1 MSWIIVA
8 WSMNAAA
15 CLTVAAFYCALWC
28 KQRENRVHLV
38 FLYSAVAAA
47 AIFAFELYIL
57 NAAAV
62 ARHEP
67 LVRWIHVPTVVLA
80 LSLSLVAFVRLY
92 LHAERAWLA
101 WFHLR
106 RDMIARSMG
115 NSEESQTISG
125 EILGF
130 QEAPPTG
137 MSKPGGAAARVRRTG
152 LWSHFLSYEW
162 SSALLYLFLDVVSWL
177 VIYRVAGWF
186 RYDAF
191 YATPFQFFIVNLIQL
206 GVIVTALY
214 FVGGYDRAV
223 EKLTLSYAAE
233 HILAVTAAALVSAT
247 LIYSA
252 ATFDQTMKPSRGVL
266 LLSFAIFLPVSL
278 AYRRWIRQ
286 YVVASSASRSFLVI
300 GGGATAARFYEAYKN
315 SPNGQ
320 PLEFVS
326 VNEQRVGQPIA
337 DEGSP
342 IVQGNLAAKL
352 TNPGKRYSGII
363 LAEKAGSL
371 SVELLERLVHAQFQ
385 ETRVYTLESFYE
397 TQWRYLP
404 LGIIDPFW
412 PLQSGFQLART
423 SPYHYLKRLFDVVA
437 SATALIICAPLF
449 AIVPLL
455 ICLEDGRPVF
465 FRQERVGRDG
475 RRFVL
480 FKFRTMRRRPDEADE
495 DIYTRKGDLRVTSV
509 GRWLRKLRLDELPQL
524 WNALKGDISLIGP
537 RPEWSKCAE
546 RYEQT
551 IPFYHFRH
559 LVKPGITGWAQVN
572 YPYGESDGDAV
583 EKLKY
588 DLYYIRHYSLKL
600 DAMIVLKTLYTM
612 LFGKGR

>member
-1 MSWIIVA
+1 MA
-8 WSMNAAA
+8 
-15 CLTVAAFYCALWC
+15 
-28 KQRENRVHLV
+28 
-38 FLYSAVAAA
+38 
-47 AIFAFELYIL
+47 
-57 NAAAV
+57 
-62 ARHEP
+62 
-67 LVRWIHVPTVVLA
+67 
-80 LSLSLVAFVRLY
+80 
-92 LHAERAWLA
+92 
-101 WFHLR
+101 
-106 RDMIARSMG
+106 
-115 NSEESQTISG
+115 NSKESQMISQR
-125 EILGF
+125 LLQF
-130 QEAPPTG
+130 QERSEGFGKRASTARG
-137 MSKPGGAAARVRRTG
+137 LGGTG
-152 LWSHFLSYEW
+152 LWSRFLSQEW
-162 SSALLYLFLDVVSWL
+162 SSALLYLFLDIVSWL
-177 VIYRVAGWF
+177 AIYRIVGWF

-191 YATPFQFFIVNLIQL
+191 YATPFQFFFIELIQL

-214 FVGGYDRAV
+214 FVGGYDRSV
-223 EKLTLSYAAE
+223 EKLTLGYTAE
-233 HILAVTAAALVSAT
+233 HILAVSAAGVVSAMV
-247 LIYSA
+247 IYSA

-266 LLSFAIFLPVSL
+266 LLSFAIFLPLSL
-278 AYRRWIRQ
+278 VYRRLIRQ
-286 YVVASSASRSFLVI
+286 YVVASSAGRSFLVI
-300 GGGATAARFYEAYKN
+300 GGGATAAHFYEAYSK
-315 SPNGQ
+315 SSNGQ
-320 PLEFVS
+320 QLEFVD
-326 VNEQRVGQPIA
+326 VNDERVGQPIA
-337 DEGSP
+337 GQGSP

-352 TNPGKRYSGII
+352 DNLDSRYSGII
-363 LAEKAGSL
+363 LAAKASSL
-371 SVELLERLVHAQFQ
+371 STQLLERLVHAQFQ

-397 TQWRYLP
+397 TEWRYLP

-437 SATALIICAPLF
+437 SLTALIIC
-449 AIVPLL
+449 VPIFVLVALL
-455 ICLEDGRPVF
+455 IRIQDGSPVF

-475 RRFVL
+475 RRFIL
-480 FKFRTMRRRPDEADE
+480 FKFRTMRHSDETDG
-495 DIYTRKGDLRVTSV
+495 DIYTRKDDRRVTAA

-572 YPYGESDGDAV
+572 YPYGESDEDAV

>member
-1 MSWIIVA
+1 MA
-8 WSMNAAA
+8 
-15 CLTVAAFYCALWC
+15 
-28 KQRENRVHLV
+28 
-38 FLYSAVAAA
+38 
-47 AIFAFELYIL
+47 
-57 NAAAV
+57 
-62 ARHEP
+62 
-67 LVRWIHVPTVVLA
+67 
-80 LSLSLVAFVRLY
+80 
-92 LHAERAWLA
+92 
-101 WFHLR
+101 
-106 RDMIARSMG
+106 
-115 NSEESQTISG
+115 NSEESQMISQR
-125 EILGF
+125 LLQF
-130 QEAPPTG
+130 QER
-137 MSKPGGAAARVRRTG
+137 SKGFGKPASTARRLGRTG
-152 LWSHFLSYEW
+152 LWSHFLSQEW

-177 VIYRVAGWF
+177 TIYRVAGWL

-191 YATPFQFFIVNLIQL
+191 YATPFQFFIINLIQL

-223 EKLTLSYAAE
+223 EKLTLGYTAE
-233 HILAVTAAALVSAT
+233 HILAVIAAGVVSAMV
-247 LIYSA
+247 IYSA

-266 LLSFAIFLPVSL
+266 LLSFAIFLPLSL
-278 AYRRWIRQ
+278 VYRRLIRQ
-286 YVVASSASRSFLVI
+286 YVVASSAGRSFLVI
-300 GGGATAARFYEAYKN
+300 GGGATAARFYEAYSK
-315 SPNGQ
+315 SSNGQ
-320 PLEFVS
+320 QLEFVD
-326 VNEQRVGQPIA
+326 VNDERVGQPIA
-337 DEGSP
+337 GQGSP

-352 TNPGKRYSGII
+352 NNLGKRYSGII
-363 LAEKAGSL
+363 LAAKASSL
-371 SVELLERLVHAQFQ
+371 STELLERLVHAQFQ

-404 LGIIDPFW
+404 VGVIDPFW

-423 SPYHYLKRLFDVVA
+423 SPYHYLKRLFDIFA
-437 SATALIICAPLF
+437 SATALLVCAPLF
-449 AIVPLL
+449 AL
-455 ICLEDGRPVF
+455 IPFLIWLDDGSPAF

-475 RRFVL
+475 RRFTL
-480 FKFRTMRRRPDEADE
+480 FKFRTMRPSDESDE
-495 DIYTRKGDLRVTSV
+495 DIYTRKHDRRVTAV

-551 IPFYHFRH
+551 IAFYHFRH

-572 YPYGESDGDAV
+572 YPYGESDEDAV

>member
-1 MSWIIVA
+1 
-8 WSMNAAA
+8 
-15 CLTVAAFYCALWC
+15 
-28 KQRENRVHLV
+28 
-38 FLYSAVAAA
+38 
-47 AIFAFELYIL
+47 
-57 NAAAV
+57 
-62 ARHEP
+62 
-67 LVRWIHVPTVVLA
+67 
-80 LSLSLVAFVRLY
+80 
-92 LHAERAWLA
+92 
-101 WFHLR
+101 
-106 RDMIARSMG
+106 MG
-115 NSEESQTISG
+115 NSEESQTISR
-125 EILGF
+125 EIPGF
-130 QEAPPTG
+130 QEDCSAA
-137 MSKPGGAAARVRRTG
+137 MAKPGGAAGRLRRIS
-152 LWSHFLSYEW
+152 LWSHFLSHEW
-162 SSALLYLFLDVVSWL
+162 SSAVLYLFLDVVSW
-177 VIYRVAGWF
+177 VAIYRVAGWF

-191 YATPFQFFIVNLIQL
+191 YATPFQFFVINLIQL

-214 FVGGYDRAV
+214 FVGGYDRTV
-223 EKLTLSYAAE
+223 EKLTLGYAAE
-233 HILAVTAAALVSAT
+233 HILAVIAAAVVSAM

-286 YVVASSASRSFLVI
+286 YVVASSAGRSFLII
-300 GGGATAARFYEAYKN
+300 GGGAAATHFYQAYGN

-320 PLEFVS
+320 QLEFVD
-326 VNEQRVGQPIA
+326 VNEERVGQRIA
-337 DEGSP
+337 GEGSP
-342 IVQGNLAAKL
+342 IVQGNLGAKL
-352 TNPGKRYSGII
+352 NNLGKRYSGII
-363 LAEKAGSL
+363 LAERANSL
-371 SVELLERLVHAQFQ
+371 STELLERLVRAQFQ
-385 ETRVYTLESFYE
+385 QTRVYTLESFYE

-404 LGIIDPFW
+404 LGIVDPFW
-412 PLQSGFQLART
+412 PLQTGFQLART

-455 ICLEDGRPVF
+455 IWTEDGSPVF

-475 RRFVL
+475 RRFIL
-480 FKFRTMRRRPDEADE
+480 FKFRTMRRRFDAADE
-495 DIYTRKGDLRVTSV
+495 DIYTRKGDRRVTSV
-509 GRWLRKLRLDELPQL
+509 GRWLRELRLDELPQL

-572 YPYGESDGDAV
+572 YPYGESDEDAV

>member
-1 MSWIIVA
+1 MIARRRARGVRYRVRPKQSILSLCVFKPIIA
-8 WSMNAAA
+8 GFMAN
-15 CLTVAAFYCALWC
+15 
-28 KQRENRVHLV
+28 REE
-38 FLYSAVAAA
+38 SQ
-47 AIFAFELYIL
+47 AISQETLPFKEESRIHIGKSGR
-57 NAAAV
+57 AV
-62 ARHEP
+62 AR
-67 LVRWIHVPTVVLA
+67 RKPTA
-80 LSLSLVAFVRLY
+80 
-92 LHAERAWLA
+92 
-101 WFHLR
+101 
-106 RDMIARSMG
+106 
-115 NSEESQTISG
+115 
-125 EILGF
+125 
-130 QEAPPTG
+130 
-137 MSKPGGAAARVRRTG
+137 
-152 LWSHFLSYEW
+152 LWSHFLTHEW
-162 SSALLYLFLDVVSWL
+162 SSAVLYLFLDVVSWL
-177 VIYRVAGWF
+177 AIYRVAGWF

-191 YATPFQFFIVNLIQL
+191 YATPFQFFIINLIQL

-214 FVGGYDRAV
+214 FVGGYDRTV
-223 EKLTLSYAAE
+223 EKLTLGYAAE
-233 HILAVTAAALVSAT
+233 HILALIAAAVVSAM

-266 LLSFAIFLPVSL
+266 LLSFAIFLPMSL

-286 YVVASSASRSFLVI
+286 YVVASSATRSFLVI
-300 GGGATAARFYEAYKN
+300 GSGTTAARFYEAYRN

-320 PLEFVS
+320 QLEFVD
-326 VNEQRVGQPIA
+326 VNDQRVGQPIA
-337 DEGSP
+337 GQGSP

-352 TNPGKRYSGII
+352 TNLGERYSGII
-363 LAEKAGSL
+363 LAEKASSL
-371 SVELLERLVHAQFQ
+371 GTELLERLVHAQFQ

-437 SATALIICAPLF
+437 SAIALIISAPLF
-449 AIVPLL
+449 VLTPLL
-455 ICLEDGRPVF
+455 IWIEDGSPIF
-465 FRQERVGRDG
+465 YRQERVGCDG
-475 RRFVL
+475 RRFIL
-480 FKFRTMRRRPDEADE
+480 FKFRTMHRRSDDADE
-495 DIYTRKGDLRVTSV
+495 DIYTRKDDRRVTSV

-572 YPYGESDGDAV
+572 YPYGESDEDAV

>member
-1 MSWIIVA
+1 MIARRRARGVRYRVRPKQSILSLCVFKPIIA
-8 WSMNAAA
+8 GFMAN
-15 CLTVAAFYCALWC
+15 
-28 KQRENRVHLV
+28 REE
-38 FLYSAVAAA
+38 SQ
-47 AIFAFELYIL
+47 AISQETLPFKEESRIHIGKSGR
-57 NAAAV
+57 AV
-62 ARHEP
+62 AR
-67 LVRWIHVPTVVLA
+67 RKPTA
-80 LSLSLVAFVRLY
+80 
-92 LHAERAWLA
+92 
-101 WFHLR
+101 
-106 RDMIARSMG
+106 
-115 NSEESQTISG
+115 
-125 EILGF
+125 
-130 QEAPPTG
+130 
-137 MSKPGGAAARVRRTG
+137 
-152 LWSHFLSYEW
+152 LWSHFLTHEW
-162 SSALLYLFLDVVSWL
+162 SSAVLYLFLDVVSWL
-177 VIYRVAGWF
+177 AIYRVAGWF

-191 YATPFQFFIVNLIQL
+191 YATPFQFFIINLIQL

-214 FVGGYDRAV
+214 FVGGYDRTV
-223 EKLTLSYAAE
+223 EKLTLGYAAE
-233 HILAVTAAALVSAT
+233 HILALIAAAVVSAM

-286 YVVASSASRSFLVI
+286 YVVTSSASRSFLVI
-300 GGGATAARFYEAYKN
+300 GGGATAARFYEAYRN

-320 PLEFVS
+320 QLEFVD
-326 VNEQRVGQPIA
+326 VNDQRVGQPIA
-337 DEGSP
+337 GEGSP
-342 IVQGNLAAKL
+342 IVQGNLASKL
-352 TNPGKRYSGII
+352 NNLGKRYSGII
-363 LAEKAGSL
+363 LAEKASSL
-371 SVELLERLVHAQFQ
+371 STQLLERLVHAQFQ

-437 SATALIICAPLF
+437 SAIALIISAPLF
-449 AIVPLL
+449 VLTPLL
-455 ICLEDGRPVF
+455 IWIEDGSPIF
-465 FRQERVGRDG
+465 YRQERVSRDG
-475 RRFVL
+475 RRFIL
-480 FKFRTMRRRPDEADE
+480 FKFRTMHRRSDDADE
-495 DIYTRKGDLRVTSV
+495 DIYTRKDDRRVTSV

-572 YPYGESDGDAV
+572 YPYGESDEDAV

>member
-1 MSWIIVA
+1 MA
-8 WSMNAAA
+8 
-15 CLTVAAFYCALWC
+15 
-28 KQRENRVHLV
+28 
-38 FLYSAVAAA
+38 
-47 AIFAFELYIL
+47 
-57 NAAAV
+57 
-62 ARHEP
+62 
-67 LVRWIHVPTVVLA
+67 
-80 LSLSLVAFVRLY
+80 
-92 LHAERAWLA
+92 
-101 WFHLR
+101 
-106 RDMIARSMG
+106 
-115 NSEESQTISG
+115 NSEEPQTMSQ
-125 EILGF
+125 EILRF
-130 QEAPPTG
+130 QEEYSTEG
-137 MSKPGGAAARVRRTG
+137 IERGGTAARAERSG
-152 LWSHFLSYEW
+152 LWLHFLSHEW
-162 SSALLYLFLDVVSWL
+162 SSAVLYLFLDVVSWL
-177 VIYRVAGWF
+177 AIYRVAGWF

-223 EKLTLSYAAE
+223 EKLTLGYAAE
-233 HILAVTAAALVSAT
+233 HILAVIAAAVVSAM

-278 AYRRWIRQ
+278 GYRRWIRQ

-300 GGGATAARFYEAYKN
+300 GGGATAARFYEAYK
-315 SPNGQ
+315 SSQNGQ
-320 PLEFVS
+320 QLEFVS
-326 VNEQRVGQPIA
+326 ADEQRVGQPVA
-337 DEGSP
+337 GEGSP

-352 TNPGKRYSGII
+352 NNLGNRYSGII
-363 LAEKAGSL
+363 LAERASSL
-371 SVELLERLVHAQFQ
+371 STQLLERLVHAQFQ

-412 PLQSGFQLART
+412 PLQTGFQLART
-423 SPYHYLKRLFDVVA
+423 SPYHYLKRLFDIIA
-437 SATALIICAPLF
+437 SATALVVCAPLF
-449 AIVPLL
+449 VLVSLL
-455 ICLEDGRPVF
+455 IWAEDGSPVF

-475 RRFVL
+475 RRFIL
-480 FKFRTMRRRPDEADE
+480 FKFRTMRQRADQAEE
-495 DIYTRKGDLRVTSV
+495 DIYTREGDRRVTSV

-537 RPEWSKCAE
+537 RPEWSRCAE
-546 RYEQT
+546 RYQQT

-572 YPYGESDGDAV
+572 YPYGESDEDAV